1 VPCTRGARLVL
12 GNPANDA
19 TLRAMNPAPA
29 AARSKV
35 DACAPCAPR
44 TGRVAVALV
53 AGALVAAIA
62 LAAMPPAER
71 PTLPADAEA
80 RGAAFEQAIVAAV
93 TKVRAGDEGG
103 GARGE
108 AEWAIAI
115 DPADIN
121 AWLATRLPKWVA
133 HDDAL
138 APVASASA
146 VRLAAVDGAIAIEDR
161 LGPFVASVRLVPRVE
176 AGRLAL
182 DFATPRIGRLP
193 VPGAASGLAR
203 AVRSQLEASESHTSV
218 RFRLVDGRTVEL
230 REVSCSAGRIALG
243 FATIPAEKRRPSAD
257 GADPAR

>member
-1 VPCTRGARLVL
+1 M
-12 GNPANDA
+12 DS
-19 TLRAMNPAPA
+19 APA
-29 AARSKV
+29 SASH
-35 DACAPCAPR
+35 DEQACAPCAPR

-53 AGALVAAIA
+53 AGALVATLA

-93 TKVRAGDEGG
+93 TKVRTGGDGG
-103 GARGE
+103 ESVAAPAE

-121 AWLATRLPKWVA
+121 AWLATRLPKWIA
-133 HDDAL
+133 HDDTL
-138 APVASASA
+138 APLAPASA
-146 VRLAAVDGAIAIEDR
+146 VRIAAVDGAIAIEDS

-203 AVRSQLEASESHTSV
+203 AVRSQLEASESHASA
-218 RFRLVDGRTVEL
+218 RFRLLDGRTVEL
-230 REVSCSAGRIALG
+230 REVSCEPGRLALG
-243 FATIPAEKRRPSAD
+243 FATIRAESR
-257 GADPAR
+257 GAPTRAAEPAR